1 MSSHVTSLEKNQKEN
16 SENHNYLHWPH
27 FLDSTN
33 KNFYV
38 INASRDGA
46 DNGTIFRNLKHIF
59 KQNSLKRDWS
69 DTIVFVQWSAVDRH
83 SINVEEEQKWLLS
96 STHTDSDHIFE
107 EYYKNEYTEEKALQN
122 TLDNISNA
130 EKFLNSK
137 GVKYRMFFGWNV
149 LDDDVDFKVNDIDIS
164 SELKV
169 NDGTGDNC
177 SNNYYAQVLLS
188 KFGITKINTI
198 KWSRQSDGD
207 QICVHRIII
216 DGVTLVD
223 GQTDQDTYPCG
234 VNDDGTKY
242 SDYWTGTP
250 SWNSNYAGE

>member
-1 MSSHVTSLEKNQKEN
+1 MKKNIIISGCSMSSDVTSLDKNQKEN

-59 KQNSLKRDWS
+59 KQNSSKRDWS

-83 SINVEEEQKWLLS
+83 SIYVEEEQKWILS

-130 EKFLNSK
+130 EKFLKSK

-149 LDDDVDFKVNDIDIS
+149 LDDDVDFKVNDID
-164 SELKV
+164 
-169 NDGTGDNC
+169 T
-177 SNNYYAQVLLS
+177 S
-188 KFGITKINTI
+188 KFWFHSGEHWNSWEKGDSNVVKYGGINEWVRENVSEDL
-198 KWSRQSDGD
+198 WSR
-207 QICVHRIII
+207 
-216 DGVTLVD
+216 
-223 GQTDQDTYPCG
+223 TDED
-234 VNDDGTKY
+234 KH
-242 SDYWTGTP
+242 P
-250 SWNSNYAGE
+250 SNEAQMQVCNQVIYKLILDLEKE